1 MTALKLKD
9 ILEGAEDKL
18 GFEQMT
24 GKAGLMR
31 RIDYIGVQRYD
42 EEERFWDRLIPDV
55 ILIITPL
62 CLSEL
67 AMTSSES
74 REKIFQTIISCRI
87 PCVALSNTD
96 SPPDFMLS
104 FSELHSIPLFM
115 SMYDEFLLESRVLGL
130 LREKIDK
137 VISIHGALV
146 NVFGIGVIIAGDS
159 GTGKTECARDLAERG
174 HAWIADDVIEIE
186 KRENILY
193 GHSHDLIK
201 YLIHIKRKGIIDA
214 KKFFIASAVLDE
226 TVINLLVELVKT
238 DDIWRREVVYS
249 AEKFQDIMGVKLSYV
264 QLPCFPHT
272 ENIYKCVE
280 QTVQRLLNERIIA

>member
-1 MTALKLKD
+1 MTTLKLKD

-31 RIDYIGVQRYD
+31 RIDHIGVKRYD
-42 EEERFWDRLIPDV
+42 EEKRFWDRLSPDV
-55 ILIITPL
+55 ILIISPL

-67 AMTSSES
+67 AMISSES
-74 REKIFQTIISCRI
+74 REEVFQTIISCRI
-87 PCVALSNTD
+87 PCVALSKTD

-104 FSELHSIPLFM
+104 FSESHGIPLFT
-115 SMYDEFLLESRVLGL
+115 SMYDEFLLESRLLGL

-186 KRENILY
+186 KRGNILY
-193 GHSHDLIK
+193 GHSHDLIR
-201 YLIHIKRKGIIDA
+201 YLIHIKPEGIIDA

-226 TVINLLVELVKT
+226 TVIDLLVELATVNN
-238 DDIWRREVVYS
+238 IQRQEGAYP
-249 AEKFQDIMGVKLSYV
+249 AEKLQDIMGIKLSYV

-272 ENIYKCVE
+272 ENMYKCIE
-280 QTVQRLLNERIIA
+280 QAVQRLLNERSIA

>member
-18 GFEQMT
+18 GLKQMT

-31 RIDYIGVQRYD
+31 KIDHIDIQRYD

-74 REKIFQTIISCRI
+74 REKVFQTIISCRI
-87 PCVALSNTD
+87 PCVAISNTD
-96 SPPDFMLS
+96 PPPDFMLS
-104 FSELHSIPLFM
+104 FSESHSITVFT
-115 SMYDEFLLESRVLGL
+115 SMYDEFLLESRLLGL
-130 LREKIDK
+130 LREKVDK

-174 HAWIADDVIEIE
+174 HTWIADDVIEIE
-186 KRENILY
+186 KRDNILY
-193 GHSHDLIK
+193 GRSHDLIK
-201 YLIHIKRKGIIDA
+201 YLIHIKRKGIVDA
-214 KKFFIASAVLDE
+214 KKFLSVSAVCDE
-226 TVINLLVELVKT
+226 SVINLLVELVKEGDT
-238 DDIWRREVVYS
+238 WRREGVYS
-249 AEKFQDIMGVKLSYV
+249 AERLLDVMGVKLPYI

-272 ENIYKCVE
+272 KNIYKYVE

>member
-9 ILEGAEDKL
+9 ILEGAEDRL

-24 GKAGLMR
+24 GKTGLMR
-31 RIDYIGVQRYD
+31 RIDHVGVQRYD
-42 EEERFWDRLIPDV
+42 EQDGFWDRLIPEA

-67 AMTSSES
+67 AMISSES

-87 PCVALSNTD
+87 PCVALSKTD

-104 FSELHSIPLFM
+104 FSESHRIPLFT
-115 SMYDEFLLESRVLGL
+115 SMYDEFLLESRLLGL
-130 LREKIDK
+130 LREKIDE
-137 VISIHGALV
+137 VISLHGALV
-146 NVFGIGVIIAGDS
+146 NVFGIGVVITGDS

-201 YLIHIKRKGIIDA
+201 YLIHIKHKDIIDA
-214 KKFFIASAVLDE
+214 KKFFIASTVLDE
-226 TVINLLVELVKT
+226 TVINLLVELAKVSS
-238 DDIWRREVVYS
+238 IQRQEGAYR
-249 AEKFQDIMGVKLSYV
+249 AEKLQDIMGVKLSYI

-272 ENIYKCVE
+272 ENIYKFVE
-280 QTVQRLLNERIIA
+280 QTVQRLLNERSIA